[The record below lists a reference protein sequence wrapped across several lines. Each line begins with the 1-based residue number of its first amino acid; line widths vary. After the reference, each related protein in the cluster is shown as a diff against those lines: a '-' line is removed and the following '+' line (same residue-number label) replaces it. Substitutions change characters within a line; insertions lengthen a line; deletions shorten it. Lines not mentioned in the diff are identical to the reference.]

1 MGLASDRKPTE
12 QGDWV
17 RIASLCG
24 TPGGG
29 SSTTKRAS
37 REPPHGDTGSAT
49 EDIRR
54 MFMSDAA
61 QTPTQLLVQ
70 ASVSGT
76 MKVESRDGDNVGSV
90 HAFMVHKGTGRATH
104 AVLSLGGFLGM
115 GKSFYPLPFALLQ
128 FDAVRDLYV
137 VTIDKRVLEGGPSWA
152 NNAPVFDQA
161 YADRVASYYGSSSED
176 LVVG

>member
-1 MGLASDRKPTE
+1 
-12 QGDWV
+12 
-17 RIASLCG
+17 
-24 TPGGG
+24 
-29 SSTTKRAS
+29 
-37 REPPHGDTGSAT
+37 
-49 EDIRR
+49 
-54 MFMSDAA
+54 MSDTAA

-70 ASVSGT
+70 SNISGT
-76 MKVESRDGDNVGSV
+76 MKVESRDGDAVGSV
-90 HAFMVHKGTGRATH
+90 HAFMVHKGTGRVTH

-115 GKSFYPLPFALLQ
+115 GKSFYPLPFSLLQ